1 MDHVRDLAARLW
13 RARTGGG
20 TLPREATDVLDGV
33 GAAYDVQRE
42 MTALAGLPRAGWK
55 VGATNPAMQE
65 LFGIDEPASAP
76 MFRPFCLASPAEL
89 AVFPDQGTSVE
100 CEFAFT
106 FARDLPPRP
115 QGYTRAEVLAAVDA
129 LVPAIEVVGCRF
141 TGGFGELGGVRLVS
155 DMTGNS
161 AFVAGPRTADWRAV
175 DVKGQGVRLFVNGA
189 FVVEGVGANALGDP
203 LNVLEWTANHLSSLG
218 DAILAGEIITTGTCT
233 GVTPVAAGDVAVADF
248 GDLGRV
254 EVRISSKRQ
263 SRGMGGGAA

>member
-13 RARTGGG
+13 RARMSGG

-33 GAAYDVQRE
+33 GEAYDVQRH
-42 MTALAGLPRAGWK
+42 MATIAGLPRAGWK

-76 MFRPFCLASPAEL
+76 MFRPFCLASPADL

-115 QGYTRAEVLAAVDA
+115 QGYTRAEVLDAVDA
-129 LVPAIEVVGCRF
+129 LFPAIEVVGCRF

-161 AFVAGPRTADWRAV
+161 AFVTGPRIADWRAV

-203 LNVLEWTANHLSSLG
+203 LSVLEWTANHLSSLG

-254 EVRISSKRQ
+254 EVRISSKR
-263 SRGMGGGAA
+263 